1 MTGEKKKRRGGNP
14 WGPGQVAK
22 LHLNDNEIPV
32 RKLNKKNSKYF
43 STQKQYFRDII

>member
-32 RKLNKKNSKYF
+32 RKLN
-43 STQKQYFRDII
+43 